1 MATMTQPAPGLR
13 VKKTTFTEVVPA
25 ENGQNDARASRFYAR
40 PWEDVV
46 NDENLDWSEH
56 LVRVYRAGEKWER
69 GAAPVDNVFNAPFSE
84 EDIRARFGGGN
95 FLLWMLGP
103 PKKHNLVAK
112 WQVPLEGTP
121 LMNSTPRNGYGTAS
135 GSDSVAIEAM
145 RMYANP
151 QFMQLQMDA
160 MRTAMI
166 TAIEMVKGQIPQAQ
180 DPLQTLRNA
189 KEILGVGTPVA
200 NPMDDIYKQL
210 MTALVQKLLNPPETN
225 SFDATLELVN
235 KIKSAGLFGGVP
247 KADLASTF
255 AANVPML
262 ADRFVAG
269 LESMRM
275 RAEAEERTVRMQRGE
290 MRPGDPNVI
299 TVENQA
305 PAQSAAPSPPNG
317 AAPSSA
323 SSAVTVTPEV
333 AKAIIAQSHLHR
345 LVAGIKQP
353 DSTGQDMYDYLRN
366 AWPEVLDELSKMSP
380 AILLGFFKS
389 RELQNTYFGC
399 DILFQVG
406 EDPRLPKMIEDFLR
420 IAKENAPPA
429 EKVANGA
436 VV

>member
-1 MATMTQPAPGLR
+1 MGTMTQPAAGQR
-13 VKKTTFTEVVPA
+13 IKKTTFTEVVPA
-25 ENGQNDARASRFYAR
+25 ENGANDARASRFYAR
-40 PWEDVV
+40 PWEEVV

-69 GAAPVDNVFNAPFSE
+69 GAAPVDNVFTAPFSE

-112 WQVPLEGTP
+112 WQIPLEGAP
-121 LMNSTPRNGYGTAS
+121 LMNSTPRNGYGTPS

-151 QFMQLQMDA
+151 QFIQLQMDA

-210 MTALVQKLLNPPETN
+210 MAALVQKLLNPPETN

-247 KADLASTF
+247 KADLTSTF
-255 AANVPML
+255 AANMPML
-262 ADRFVAG
+262 VDRFVGG
-269 LESMRM
+269 LHEWRLKQ
-275 RAEAEERTVRMQRGE
+275 EAEERTIRLQRGE
-290 MRPGDPNVI
+290 MKPGDPNVI
-299 TVENQA
+299 TLDGQTPAPAVSPQA
-305 PAQSAAPSPPNG
+305 PTQPAAQPA
-317 AAPSSA
+317 
-323 SSAVTVTPEV
+323 TVSPEV
-333 AKAIIAQSHLHR
+333 AQAIIAQAHLHR

-366 AWPEVLDELSKMSP
+366 AWPEILDELAKMSKET
-380 AILLGFFKS
+380 LLAFFKS
-389 RELQNTYFGC
+389 REMQRQYFQC
-399 DILFQVG
+399 EILAEVG
-406 EDPRLPKMIEDFLR
+406 DDPRLPKMIEDFLR
-420 IAKENAPPA
+420 IAKKDAAPPENTSSA
-429 EKVANGA
+429 A